1 MPGTVEFRWKRS
13 NGEGD
18 QLRLVAKPEYH
29 ERQQRPGVATVAA
42 TYSATLMRVA
52 TGHAY
57 NIEVVGL
64 NGGASTSLLNTTA
77 TAGRSGLVTIEGR
90 SLDDEPVC
98 IVEGSD
104 PTFDVVVFDHSANGT
119 VILGCDKT
127 GWLVWYLHPG
137 RAAPNPAQDQW
148 SAWGVVVQLPGAPV
162 GNVAILLV
170 TALEPTTLEV
180 AEFTATGSFV
190 RRVRSPCS
198 VTRGASMTHE
208 LALGNNGDLL
218 ILQSVSRAGLLPLPQ
233 NAAVLTRLPNGLRG
247 LAADV
252 GTTDVAG
259 GSKGGVVAPV
269 STREGLFV
277 PVADVLRLVD
287 PKTFRG
293 NMSDWGGIPFS
304 CGANGSSP
312 PGAQDWSH
320 PNAAALSADG
330 ECNALDIRPPSH
342 QKKTKKKHTHTH
354 EISITFLHVPCLASQ
369 SHHVYGL
376 SANVPGDVNCSAAL
390 DYRLIATRSLSPPT
404 ITFFVLSFF
413 LVFFV
418 LQGSLI

>member
-57 NIEVVGL
+57 NIEVFGL
-64 NGGASTSLLNTTA
+64 NGGASTSLLNTTV

-148 SAWGVVVQLPGAPV
+148 SAWGG
-162 GNVAILLV
+162 
-170 TALEPTTLEV
+170 
-180 AEFTATGSFV
+180 
-190 RRVRSPCS
+190 
-198 VTRGASMTHE
+198 
-208 LALGNNGDLL
+208 
-218 ILQSVSRAGLLPLPQ
+218 
-233 NAAVLTRLPNGLRG
+233 
-247 LAADV
+247 
-252 GTTDVAG
+252 
-259 GSKGGVVAPV
+259 
-269 STREGLFV
+269 
-277 PVADVLRLVD
+277 
-287 PKTFRG
+287 
-293 NMSDWGGIPFS
+293 
-304 CGANGSSP
+304 CG
-312 PGAQDWSH
+312 
-320 PNAAALSADG
+320 
-330 ECNALDIRPPSH
+330 
-342 QKKTKKKHTHTH
+342 
-354 EISITFLHVPCLASQ
+354 
-369 SHHVYGL
+369 
-376 SANVPGDVNCSAAL
+376 SAAWGTGGERGHL
-390 DYRLIATRSLSPPT
+390 ARHCS
-404 ITFFVLSFF
+404 
-413 LVFFV
+413 
-418 LQGSLI
+418 